1 MNFEQFRDV
10 YEECLHMISLSKQ
23 IKKITKDSRIDTK
36 LFALD
41 LKYVKRILEK
51 MLKDINETLK
61 KDIAELEKEEKRLSK
76 LINKR

>member
-23 IKKITKDSRIDTK
+23 IKKITKDSRLSTK

-41 LKYVKRILEK
+41 LKNVKRILEK

>member
-23 IKKITKDSRIDTK
+23 IKKITKDSRLDTR

>member
-23 IKKITKDSRIDTK
+23 IKKITKDSRTDTM

>member
-1 MNFEQFRDV
+1 M
-10 YEECLHMISLSKQ
+10 YMHMISLSKQ

-61 KDIAELEKEEKRLSK
+61 KDIAELEKEAK

>member
-23 IKKITKDSRIDTK
+23 IKKITKDSRIDTR

>member
-23 IKKITKDSRIDTK
+23 IKKITKDSRTGTM

-41 LKYVKRILEK
+41 LRNVKRILEK
-51 MLKDINETLK
+51 MLKNINETLK

>member
-23 IKKITKDSRIDTK
+23 IKKITIDSRTATM

-41 LKYVKRILEK
+41 LKIVKRILEK

-61 KDIAELEKEEKRLSK
+61 KDIAELKKEEKRLSK

>member
-23 IKKITKDSRIDTK
+23 IKKITKDSRTSTM

>member
-1 MNFEQFRDV
+1 MNFEQFRDE

-23 IKKITKDSRIDTK
+23 IKKITKDSRINTM

-41 LKYVKRILEK
+41 LKNVKRILEK
-51 MLKDINETLK
+51 MLKNINETLK

>member
-1 MNFEQFRDV
+1 
-10 YEECLHMISLSKQ
+10 MISLSKQ
-23 IKKITKDSRIDTK
+23 IKKITKDSRIDTR